1 MQFTIPARPPFN
13 FRSVVGSHGWNQ
25 LLPFKWDETFGSLSY
40 VLRLTSGQVVELV
53 TSGTDTHLQVDSPGL
68 DKKAQPEVTRV
79 LSWMFGLDMDFSA
92 FYTAIRSEP
101 ALSHVEPRAMGRILR
116 SSTFFED
123 VIRTILTT
131 NTLWAA
137 TRRMVANLVGQFG
150 EPLPSDPTRQAFPT
164 AQRLADAS
172 EAQLR
177 AETRLGYRAP
187 YILQLAQ
194 RVASN
199 ELDLEAFKTSPLPT
213 LELRKELLKIQGIG
227 PYAAANLLMILGR
240 SDYLPID
247 SWALKVVSY
256 EWHNGQPVTPAQVQ
270 ADLDKWGQWQG
281 LVYFFWNWSFP
292 FKDQAVK

>member
-13 FRSVVGSHGWNQ
+13 FRSVVGSHGWSQ
-25 LLPFKWDETFGSLSY
+25 LLPFKWDESNGTLSY
-40 VLRLTSGQVVELV
+40 VLQLSTGQVVELI
-53 TSGTDTHLQVDSPGL
+53 TSGTGTDLQVDSPGL
-68 DKKAQPEVTRV
+68 PAGAQPEVTRS
-79 LSWMFGLDMDFSA
+79 LTWMFGLDMDFSD
-92 FYTAIRSEP
+92 FYAAIRSEP
-101 ALSHVEPRAMGRILR
+101 SLAHVEPRAMGRVLR
-116 SSTFFED
+116 SPTFFED

-137 TRRMVANLVGQFG
+137 TKRMVANLIDQFG
-150 EPLPSDPTRQAFPT
+150 EPLPSDPTRKAFPT
-164 AQRLADAS
+164 AQRLASAS

-187 YILQLAQ
+187 YILHLAE
-194 RVASN
+194 RVTSA
-199 ELDLEAFKTSPLPT
+199 ELDLEAFKTSTMPT

-256 EWHNGQPVTPAQVQ
+256 EWHAGQPVTPAQVQ
-270 ADLDKWGQWQG
+270 ADLDKWGKWQG
-281 LVYFFWNWSFP
+281 LVYFFWDWAYQY
-292 FKDQAVK
+292 KEKAG